1 MNSISKVADVAMTLT
16 ITPVMALVVAL
27 VMALAVPDALA
38 QADAKASADCM
49 TSATTQARMNEC
61 GYEDFLAA
69 NAAYAEASQAISGQL
84 SGKQRDLF
92 RRAQKSWLAYRTAVC
107 DFESSGLLGGS
118 AQGLVKWQCTARMTR
133 AHVDELRAMG
143 DCVEGDLACVRL
155 KK

>member
-1 MNSISKVADVAMTLT
+1 MNLISKTAGVAMTLT
-16 ITPVMALVVAL
+16 MAPVMALV
-27 VMALAVPDALA
+27 MALGVPNAWA

-49 TSATTQARMNEC
+49 TFATTQARMNEC
-61 GYEDFLAA
+61 VYADFLAA
-69 NAAYAEASQAISGQL
+69 NAAYAESSQAISSKL

-118 AQGLVKWQCTARMTR
+118 AQGLIKWQCAVRMTG
-133 AHVDELRAMG
+133 AHVDELMAIG
-143 DCVEGDLACVRL
+143 NCAEGDLACVRL